1 MVATTSESLEFPANG
16 GATTGHLAR
25 PAEPGAYPAVIVIQ
39 EWWGLNDNIRDIAN
53 RIAAEGYVA
62 LAPDLYHGNVTAEP
76 DEAQKLMMALQQD
89 KAVVDMN
96 GAVAAL
102 QARDDVDGSKVGVT
116 GFCLGGGLA
125 LLLAMKNPA
134 VTAAAPFY
142 GVPMGDLA
150 EASNI
155 QGGVLGLYAG
165 QDGFVTSDYV
175 DEVHAALRSA
185 GVSHEIHTYPDAGHA
200 FFNDTS
206 EAFKADD
213 AADAWERLKAFFA
226 AQLKS

>member
-1 MVATTSESLEFPANG
+1 MV
-16 GATTGHLAR
+16 
-25 PAEPGAYPAVIVIQ
+25 VIQ

-53 RIAAEGYVA
+53 RVAAEGYVA

-76 DEAQKLMMALQQD
+76 DEAQKLMMAMQQD

-102 QARDDVDGSKVGVT
+102 QARDDVAEGGIGVT

-125 LLLAMKNPA
+125 LLLATKNPA

-142 GVPMGDLA
+142 GVPMGDLS
-150 EASNI
+150 EVSNI

-165 QDGFVTSDYV
+165 LDAFVTAEYV
-175 DEVHAALRSA
+175 GQVRSALEAA
-185 GVSHEIHTYPDAGHA
+185 GVSHEIHTYPEADHA
-200 FFNDTS
+200 FFNDTGD
-206 EAFKADD
+206 AYKADD
-213 AADAWERLKAFFA
+213 AADAWERLKTFLA
-226 AQLKS
+226 AQLKG